1 MWERKTHLSI
11 ELAHVMNGHVDGLRW
26 VGEYVGLGQPL
37 AVGHQGGA
45 VVHRHLRLHLLLP
58 PVEAPTVHWAASQR
72 CVIVDAGHAQGFV
85 LLLRGES
92 YAGDARAQREFL
104 NNIGHKLN
112 NTGILSLELKNRIG
126 FFVFRYRYLQ
136 SQRISPLE
144 FVYRWTN
151 PFRPLMYMLVFSD
164 MNR

>member
-112 NTGILSLELKNRIG
+112 NTGILSLELASL
-126 FFVFRYRYLQ
+126 FFVTGTYRVKEFHPSNLFFVELTLLGHWCICSFFRT
-136 SQRISPLE
+136 
-144 FVYRWTN
+144 WTGK
-151 PFRPLMYMLVFSD
+151 
-164 MNR
+164 